1 MKLSQFDKT
10 MVAMAFGEA
19 GEPDTA
25 REFLGEPAGP
35 RKAHCPAVKKKP
47 LGAMLF
53 FGAVSLAFYV
63 ALISQQDLVMN
74 IFTMGGWHAVF
85 PVGAA
90 FLFSFVHG
98 AFASNLLAVLGL
110 EAHK

>member
-1 MKLSQFDKT
+1 MFFKKSHQNRVKNFFQLTAFFLSWIVT
-10 MVAMAFGEA
+10 
-19 GEPDTA
+19 
-25 REFLGEPAGP
+25 
-35 RKAHCPAVKKKP
+35 
-47 LGAMLF
+47 
-53 FGAVSLAFYV
+53 
-63 ALISQQDLVMN
+63 N

>member
-10 MVAMAFGEA
+10 MVAMAFAEA

-53 FGAVSLAFYV
+53 SGVARLSSKRQSSLVNTAKIKIAISKSTYFIKYPDLFGRYRL
-63 ALISQQDLVMN
+63 
-74 IFTMGGWHAVF
+74 
-85 PVGAA
+85 
-90 FLFSFVHG
+90 
-98 AFASNLLAVLGL
+98 
-110 EAHK
+110 